1 MSIIIEDLNDANPII
16 DTFLIPFTGKSEY
29 SSVINIHNYEIK
41 VYDFKEEGE
50 VGNALAID
58 ASSSASLKFDS
69 SIVAANHIL
78 PHKQESEWL
87 IALTQLNELYIIS
100 FSTEINDFVIIEKLN
115 FREAGIKTNA
125 KRLNETVDHDEQ
137 VLPIIPTKA
146 YIKVDE
152 NNRFIIV
159 HSINNFIQILELH
172 PEKFNLF
179 RRVKSNLSFDD
190 NFKKQNELSKKLS
203 SYRLFDKKIFSFN
216 FNNSIN
222 SSKLIDILFLKNEKS
237 LFTLNANGGGA
248 VFAIVYR
255 DLNMDYMISFFQMI
269 KVLDQREFLV
279 DMIRTFKVNSDD
291 SPELVIPLNTG
302 GLMVMFNTEYFIYSP
317 ITFSYA
323 FRQKQQN
330 TSGKQDTTKPLL
342 KGNKRVIHQLL
353 KSEFSLGEFTTYLQ
367 LNDSKILLLDNFGNR
382 YLISIDFENFD
393 SLTEYEKNLQ
403 NPISSRLKRN
413 IKTNSSRYSK
423 KDIDVVDDNDE
434 DDMDHN
440 SIKNSKINIDINSL
454 DFHYLNKSDFTIN
467 SIARINNNTFIGS
480 NYFSRF
486 GLFNLI
492 NDESSLSFN
501 KIDYLQERE
510 LNAITSIEDIDV
522 FTTSK
527 ELIYSDDK
535 IAFSTKGTSSVI
547 IKSLNLN
554 DKYRLILTNDT
565 INFKLTIL
573 RIIDNFEIST
583 YKFNEDA
590 DVFDIITTGGLKFSN
605 EFVEIGDDQY
615 HEIQKSYKNGFIVLS
630 NNSDTSDSSSS
641 ISSNT
646 SEIILFC
653 ITDDDKLTIESVGI
667 FNTGRFTRLLK
678 TDCNNDN
685 SNITLLCISNNSIY
699 LFTLK
704 LVNFNSKSK
713 FKFQLR
719 KTFNKLQL
727 KSLNSVAYNDKLNVI
742 LLSDLFAGIHLID
755 LNETNMKVKLI
766 LRNLNI
772 TVMSFVSDDNL
783 IIGDIFGNLII
794 CKLTNSL
801 NLKIL
806 NKFNL
811 NSGPITALS
820 VINTSPYI
828 EVDLN
833 KDSQLVDDIIA
844 YNEENALYVV
854 KERPELVA
862 IQNIKIIVGTARGN
876 LKFLV
881 IKNRNDSIYFLNLIE
896 NLIDFNTRF
905 FTESKIKSNRFQF
918 KLLKDDESDPIDN
931 NDNLYEIVKQIFNNL
946 LRVKKIDESNFLI
959 LIQKLFNNKFN
970 ENNNFKLNSDLKELI
985 INLNFSN
992 LDRLSNFYFNYSN
1005 LIGLPSVPD
1014 VNGEDETENEDEN
1027 ENEYSNEGTTDMP
1040 PFFLIVNISLIN
1052 NFFKGKKST

>member
-29 SSVINIHNYEIK
+29 SSVVNIHNYEIK
-41 VYDFKEEGE
+41 VYDFKEEGK

-78 PHKQESEWL
+78 PHKQKSEWL

-100 FSTEINDFVIIEKLN
+100 FSTEINDFVIIEKLH
-115 FREAGIKTNA
+115 FKEAGIKTNA
-125 KRLNETVDHDEQ
+125 KRLKETVDHDEQ
-137 VLPIIPTKA
+137 VSPIIPTKA

-179 RRVKSNLSFDD
+179 SRVKTNLSFND
-190 NFKKQNELSKKLS
+190 NFEKQNELSKRLS
-203 SYRLFDKKIFSFN
+203 SYRLFDKRIFSFN

-222 SSKLIDILFLKNEKS
+222 SSKLIDISFLKNEKS
-237 LFTLNANGGGA
+237 LFTLDANGGGA

-255 DLNMDYMISFFQMI
+255 DLNMDYMISFFQII
-269 KVLDQREFLV
+269 KVLDQRKFLV
-279 DMIRTFKVNSDD
+279 DLIRTFKVNSDD
-291 SPELVIPLNTG
+291 SPELIIPLNTG

-323 FRQKQQN
+323 FRQKQQ
-330 TSGKQDTTKPLL
+330 QDTTKPLL

-403 NPISSRLKRN
+403 KPISSRLKRN

-440 SIKNSKINIDINSL
+440 SIKNSKINIGINSL
-454 DFHYLNKSDFTIN
+454 NFHYLNKSDFTIN
-467 SIARINNNTFIGS
+467 SLARINNNTFIGS
-480 NYFSRF
+480 NHFSRF

-492 NDESSLSFN
+492 SDESSLSFS

-510 LNAITSIEDIDV
+510 FNAITSIEDIDV

-527 ELIYSDDK
+527 EMIYSDDK

-547 IKSLNLN
+547 IKLLNLN

-573 RIIDNFEIST
+573 RIVDNFEIST
-583 YKFNEDA
+583 YKFNEDV
-590 DVFDIITTGGLKFSN
+590 DVFDIITTDGLKFSN

-630 NNSDTSDSSSS
+630 NNSDTSDNSSSS
-641 ISSNT
+641 SSSNT

-653 ITDDDKLTIESVGI
+653 ITDDDKLTIETVGI

-678 TDCNNDN
+678 ADSNNDN
-685 SNITLLCISNNSIY
+685 SKGNLLCISNNSIY
-699 LFTLK
+699 SFTLK
-704 LVNFNSKSK
+704 LVHFNSKPK

-719 KTFNKLQL
+719 KTFNTLQL
-727 KSLNSVAYNDKLNVI
+727 KFLNNVAYNEKLNVI

-755 LNETNMKVKLI
+755 LNETNMKVKII

-772 TVMSFVSDDNL
+772 TVMRFVSDDNL

-820 VINTSPYI
+820 VINAKPNI
-828 EVDLN
+828 EVDLK
-833 KDSQLVDDIIA
+833 KDSQLADDIIA

-854 KERPELVA
+854 KETSELEA
-862 IQNIKIIVGTARGN
+862 IRNIKIIVGTARGN

-881 IKNRNDSIYFLNLIE
+881 IKNRNDSTYFLNLIE

-905 FTESKIKSNRFQF
+905 FIGGKIKSNRFQF
-918 KLLKDDESDPIDN
+918 KLLKDDENDSIDN
-931 NDNLYEIVKQIFNNL
+931 NENLYEIVKQIFNNL

-959 LIQKLFNNKFN
+959 LIQKIFNNKFN

-1014 VNGEDETENEDEN
+1014 VDGEDEN
-1027 ENEYSNEGTTDMP
+1027 ENENASEDENLNEGITDMP